1 MALLR
6 SHAFVYRKPL
16 SRSTILTNLL
26 QTFIGCNVHYPIYLS
41 IETFFALHK
50 NMQPL
55 NYFIY
60 WCCSSVKTTARDNVK
75 YKLYSKTTYIYVLLL
90 VDKRFWIRRIWF
102 GTFLALLDH
111 ILIQLHN
118 EYYILIKY
126 FLSYHLALWLND
138 LSFKVFTVERILWYQ
153 GINCDF
159 VKCH

>member
-75 YKLYSKTTYIYVLLL
+75 YKLYSKPTYIRTSFSWQKILNSKNMV
-90 VDKRFWIRRIWF
+90 WHIF
-102 GTFLALLDH
+102 GTAWSYFDTITQWVLYIKYFISYYSALWLALLKR
-111 ILIQLHN
+111 I
-118 EYYILIKY
+118 
-126 FLSYHLALWLND
+126 D
-138 LSFKVFTVERILWYQ
+138 LLQYSL
-153 GINCDF
+153 
-159 VKCH
+159 

>member
-41 IETFFALHK
+41 IETFFVLHK

-60 WCCSSVKTTARDNVK
+60 WCCSSVKTIARDNVK
-75 YKLYSKTTYIYVLLL
+75 YKLYSKPTYI
-90 VDKRFWIRRIWF
+90 RTSFSWQN
-102 GTFLALLDH
+102 
-111 ILIQLHN
+111 ILIFV
-118 EYYILIKY
+118 EYGLAHFWHCLIIFWYNYTMSIIYKY
-126 FLSYHLALWLND
+126 QKTNLSLKTIHSLL
-138 LSFKVFTVERILWYQ
+138 
-153 GINCDF
+153 
-159 VKCH
+159 